1 MISVNEGG
9 VSSGVMSE
17 AELEV
22 DFTVQAVEN
31 LVTQF
36 SAALDFYREL
46 VQNSIDAGTAAVE
59 VWTEF
64 MPGAEDDGTIAIHV
78 DDGGEGMNE
87 EIIDNQ
93 LTKLFASSKAG
104 DLTKIG
110 KFGIGFVSIFAPDP
124 KAVLLHTGRGGECWE
139 LLFHPDRS
147 FTKTRIEGPVEG
159 TQITLFLPGDRG
171 RYRQVVAESE
181 AVLRRWCVHS
191 EVEVSFEDRSF
202 GRGPVSITE
211 AFAAAGRCPTRASH
225 EGTEVA
231 LAYSRAP
238 ICGFY
243 NKGLAL
249 TPSPSDRTPVQE
261 HAERLRHVSFKVKSR
276 YLEHTLSRDTVV
288 REGNF
293 HKAMALVLAT
303 AAGPL
308 QAGLVAA
315 LEELVQRPAWGASEL
330 ALYYELVEYLAGEP
344 MAEVERWS
352 GRRLLRRVDG
362 GAASLDEVEASADEE
377 GAAFVR
383 DAATPGAEHLLGRG
397 VPVLQGSTPRE
408 LADGSSA
415 RDFGTVGELVA
426 SYLGHRRG
434 RGVRGLLRRV
444 GLGAEVP
451 RVAAPEQV
459 YLPIVELRPGAEE
472 RALLFAADELL
483 RRVGEVFGRITLCT
497 IAAPDPPLFVV
508 ARRIEGFMRRPAPG
522 EGRWWRAR
530 RPEVA
535 VERTH
540 PHFAAMLRLWPV
552 EPAMAAYCLARALL
566 LEERREEGRALLAA
580 ARGEVRR

>member
-1 MISVNEGG
+1 MA
-9 VSSGVMSE
+9 E

-64 MPGAEDDGTIAIHV
+64 LPGAEDDGTIAIHV

-147 FTKTRIEGPVEG
+147 FTKSRIEGPVEG
-159 TQITLFLPGDRG
+159 TQITLFLAGDRG
-171 RYRQVVAESE
+171 RYRQVVTESE

-191 EVEVSFEDRSF
+191 EVDVTFEDRTF
-202 GRGPVSITE
+202 GRGPVTINE
-211 AFAAAGRCPTRASH
+211 AFAAAGRCPARAVR
-225 EGTEVA
+225 EGTEVV

-249 TPSPSDRTPVQE
+249 TPNPADRTPVQE
-261 HAERLRHVSFKVKSR
+261 HEARLRHVSFKVKSR
-276 YLEHTLSRDTVV
+276 WLEHTLSRDTVV

-293 HKAMALVLAT
+293 HKAMALVLET
-303 AAGPL
+303 ASGSL
-308 QAGLVAA
+308 QGGLVVA
-315 LEELVQRPAWGASEL
+315 LEELVRRPTWGAGEL
-330 ALYYELVEYLAGEP
+330 ALYYELIEYLAAEP

-352 GRRLLRRVDG
+352 SRKLLRRADG
-362 GAASLDEVEASADEE
+362 GVASLDEVEAGAEEE
-377 GAAFVR
+377 GAVFVR
-383 DAATPGAEHLLGRG
+383 DAATPGCEHLLARG
-397 VPVLQGSTPRE
+397 VPVLQSVTPRALTE
-408 LADGSSA
+408 ATPSREFGAVGLLVSGYLEHRA
-415 RDFGTVGELVA
+415 R
-426 SYLGHRRG
+426 
-434 RGVRGLLRRV
+434 RGVRGVLRRV
-444 GLGAEVP
+444 GLRRTP
-451 RVAAPEQV
+451 PQVAAPEQV
-459 YLPIVELRPGAEE
+459 YLPIVEAKPTAEE
-472 RALLFAADELL
+472 RSLLFAADELL
-483 RRVGEVFGRITLCT
+483 RRVGEVFGRITVCT

-508 ARRIEGFMRRPAPG
+508 ARRIEGFMRRPQPD

-540 PHFAAMLRLWPV
+540 PHFAAMLRLRAV

-566 LEERREEGRALLAA
+566 IEEEREGGRSLLEAV
-580 ARGEVRR
+580 RGEVGR